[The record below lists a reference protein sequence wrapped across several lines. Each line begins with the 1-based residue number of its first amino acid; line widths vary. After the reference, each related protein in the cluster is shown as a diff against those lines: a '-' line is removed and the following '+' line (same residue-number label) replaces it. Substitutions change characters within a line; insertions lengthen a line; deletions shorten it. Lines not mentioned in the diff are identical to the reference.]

1 MHDRGSLSAT
11 VAFAALAAS
20 TACGGSASAEDAP
33 DPEPARAGAQEA
45 PNMLTEEE
53 RALGFELL
61 FDGRSL
67 DRWRG
72 FKRADLPAGWK
83 VEDGVIHFTPGVE
96 GGDIITREP
105 FDDFDLRLEW
115 KISEGGNSGIFFRV
129 TEEAERTYHSGPEM
143 QILDDSRH
151 VDGGDPTTSSGAN
164 YALHAPSEDVVRPVG
179 EWNEARIVAEG
190 SHVEH
195 WLNGVKI
202 VEYELGSDEWE
213 ALVAASKFVEWPP
226 YGRQRSGHIALQDH
240 GDHVWFRNLRIRRLG
255 G

>member
-1 MHDRGSLSAT
+1 MYDPGSPSGK
-11 VAFAALAAS
+11 VALAALAAF
-20 TACGGSASAEDAP
+20 TACGGSASAEDSP
-33 DPEPARAGAQEA
+33 DPEPVPAGQEA
-45 PNMLTEEE
+45 ANVLTEEE

-61 FDGRSL
+61 FDGESL
-67 DRWRG
+67 GHWRG
-72 FKRADLPAGWK
+72 FKRADLPAGWT
-83 VEDGVIHFTPGVE
+83 VDDGIIHFTPGVE

-151 VDGGDPTTSSGAN
+151 VDGGDPKTSSGAN

-179 EWNEARIVAEG
+179 QWNEARIVAEG
-190 SHVEH
+190 SRVEH

-213 ALVAASKFVEWPP
+213 ALVAGSKFAEWPP
-226 YGRQRSGHIALQDH
+226 YGRQRSGHIGLQDH
-240 GDHVWFRNLRIRRLG
+240 GDHVWFRKIRIRRLG